1 MYGKLQQRPGKYM
14 PGKFQYMHGKLQY
27 MTGKLQQMPGNLHN
41 MPRKLLYIISQESYS
56 ICTPGKDTV
65 HICLEKLQY
74 IYCMPGKWH
83 TVPANHEYVPG
94 KVHTWD
100 WCTYCI
106 YACLER
112 GRKTD
117 FSLKTSLE
125 KTIQYSYI
133 HVKSTN
139 PLKVR

>member
-27 MTGKLQQMPGNLHN
+27 MTGKLQQMPGKLHN
-41 MPRKLLYIISQESYS
+41 MPGELLYIISLESYS

-83 TVPANHEYVPG
+83 TCKSRVCAWKGAYLGLVYILYICMPG
-94 KVHTWD
+94 KGQ
-100 WCTYCI
+100 
-106 YACLER
+106 E
-112 GRKTD
+112 
-117 FSLKTSLE
+117 
-125 KTIQYSYI
+125 
-133 HVKSTN
+133 N
-139 PLKVR
+139 